1 MKIKGSIIS
10 KTDSAKEIADA
21 LSPDNAGYMKCSV
34 EMGAVK
40 AEFLGDSPRTVLA
53 TADDY
58 LMNLSV
64 AWQISESA
72 EKHNEKTV
80 R

>member
-1 MKIKGSIIS
+1 MKIKGTIIS

-34 EMGAVK
+34 ERDSVK
-40 AEFLGDSPRTVLA
+40 AEFSGESPRTVLA

-72 EKHNEKTV
+72 EKHNKKQ
-80 R
+80 